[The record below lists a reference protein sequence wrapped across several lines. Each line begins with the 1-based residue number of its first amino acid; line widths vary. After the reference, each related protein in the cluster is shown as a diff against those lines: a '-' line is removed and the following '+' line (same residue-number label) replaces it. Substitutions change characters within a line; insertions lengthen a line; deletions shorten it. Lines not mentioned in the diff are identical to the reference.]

1 MNEDGKTAMIL
12 VGVDG
17 SKESAH
23 ALAWAID
30 EAERSNASVEVVT
43 MWQFPALGLERPST
57 GRNLHEQALA
67 IAQRTLEVVL
77 DAPTNEG
84 HEPPSPPPVHVT
96 AFLSD
101 PAERLIAMS
110 ADADLLVVG
119 RRGGGGF
126 KSSLMGSVSRK
137 VASHATCPV
146 VIVPLP
152 AAGSEAEHSMSERFG
167 AEHPKLAGA
176 IDGISQHLSGLGI

>member
-1 MNEDGKTAMIL
+1 
-12 VGVDG
+12 
-17 SKESAH
+17 
-23 ALAWAID
+23 
-30 EAERSNASVEVVT
+30 
-43 MWQFPALGLERPST
+43 
-57 GRNLHEQALA
+57 
-67 IAQRTLEVVL
+67 
-77 DAPTNEG
+77 
-84 HEPPSPPPVHVT
+84 
-96 AFLSD
+96 
-101 PAERLIAMS
+101 MS